1 MWLCW
6 SNCVIGRVISSCHN
20 DESVQHAHPT
30 CHYRGLSSYF
40 QLSLELGKH
49 RIIVSAA
56 KPFSSSIQHPPT
68 SSKFDASHRLLSM
81 TAPPERVVGVVY
93 VVDSSLTLASEW
105 STVLKDYISHLLQ
118 RIMALYHPAQVCQR
132 SFRLWHYSTCW
143 LRFAP
148 RIYRYVLR

>member
-6 SNCVIGRVISSCHN
+6 SNECVIGGVISSCHN
-20 DESVQHAHPT
+20 DESVQHARPT
-30 CHYRGLSSYF
+30 CYLFRLLTFLGIWKSSRNCICCETLF
-40 QLSLELGKH
+40 FLNSTLLASTE
-49 RIIVSAA
+49 
-56 KPFSSSIQHPPT
+56 FDSSISQ
-68 SSKFDASHRLLSM
+68 RLLSM
-81 TAPPERVVGVVY
+81 ATPPERVVGVVY

-132 SFRLWHYSTCW
+132 SFRLRPYSTYW

-148 RIYRYVLR
+148 QIYRYVLL